1 MKQVCFLCW
10 VLDVGVNKMQIH
22 FTVDVCDCN
31 LKAIEASDFQYS
43 YLVAKLLLKLLLTI
57 TSKAAKKAR
66 M

>member
-1 MKQVCFLCW
+1 
-10 VLDVGVNKMQIH
+10 MQIH

-31 LKAIEASDFQYS
+31 LKAIKASDFQYS